1 MDEVVPVPRRRLDAA
16 SGIGGYKHGDKIGTM
31 FTPKLETL
39 PPAQRRLWG
48 ELRHTPKHFVLYGG
62 TALALRLAH
71 RSSEDFDFFSN
82 YSFAPDS
89 LRKAIPYLH
98 DGEMSQSEANTLTAI
113 VDRDGPVKI
122 SFFGALALNRVQDP
136 DVTPDNGISV
146 ASMLDVAA
154 TKLATIQQRAQARDY
169 EDIAAILAAGISLSD
184 ALAAA
189 STAFGQRFNGALSLK
204 ALTYFADGDLS
215 QLSPGTQEQLRT
227 LASQVDLT
235 QIPVL
240 KARIGVTAEGV

>member
-1 MDEVVPVPRRRLDAA
+1 
-16 SGIGGYKHGDKIGTM
+16 M
-31 FTPKLETL
+31 FTPKLEIL
-39 PPAQRRLWG
+39 PPAQRRLWD

-98 DGEMSQSEANTLTAI
+98 DAEMSQFEASTLTAI
-113 VDRDGPVKI
+113 VDRTGPVKV
-122 SFFGALALNRVQDP
+122 SYFGGLALNRIQDP
-136 DVTPDNGISV
+136 DLTPDNGIRV
-146 ASMLDVAA
+146 ASLLDVAA

-169 EDIAAILAAGISLSD
+169 EDIAAIIAAGISLSD

-189 STAFGQRFNGALSLK
+189 STVYGRQFNGALSLK
-204 ALTYFADGDLS
+204 ALTYFADGDLP
-215 QLSPGTQEQLRT
+215 QLSSGTQEQLRT
-227 LASQVDLT
+227 LAAHVNLQ

-240 KARIGVTAEGV
+240 QGKTGVTGEDVQR

>member
-1 MDEVVPVPRRRLDAA
+1 
-16 SGIGGYKHGDKIGTM
+16 M
-31 FTPKLETL
+31 FTPKLEIL
-39 PPAQRRLWG
+39 PPAQRRLWD
-48 ELRHTPKHFVLYGG
+48 ELRHTPEHFVLYGG

-98 DGEMSQSEANTLTAI
+98 DAEMSQFQANTLTAI
-113 VDRDGPVKI
+113 VDRAGPVKV
-122 SFFGALALNRVQDP
+122 SFFGGLALNRIQDP
-136 DVTPDNGISV
+136 DLMPDNRIQI
-146 ASMLDVAA
+146 ASLLDVAA

-169 EDIAAILAAGISLSD
+169 EDIGAIIAAGISLSD

-189 STAFGQRFNGALSLK
+189 STVYGKQFNGALSLK
-204 ALTYFADGDLS
+204 ALTYFADGDLP
-215 QLSPGTQEQLRT
+215 QLKSGTQEQLRS
-227 LASQVDLT
+227 LAAQVNLK

-240 KARIGVTAEGV
+240 KARTGVTGEGGRT